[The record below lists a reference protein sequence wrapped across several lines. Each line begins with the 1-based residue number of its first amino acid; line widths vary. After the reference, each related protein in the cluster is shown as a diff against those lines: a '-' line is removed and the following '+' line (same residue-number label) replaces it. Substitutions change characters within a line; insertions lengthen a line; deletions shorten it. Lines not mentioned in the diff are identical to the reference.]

1 MIDFSGRVALV
12 TGAGSPDGIG
22 FACATALGAAG
33 AIVAV
38 VATTDRIHERVDELR
53 RAGIGAKGYVVDLT
67 AVAQVERLIAD
78 VLDGQDR
85 IDVLVNN
92 AGMTSVSDPAS
103 PAAAMIEEQTPATW
117 AASIER
123 NLTTAFH
130 TTRLCLPGMRRHRY
144 GRIVN
149 VASTTGHTGVFD
161 GDAPYAAAKAGMLG
175 LTRAVALEAA
185 ADGITANAV
194 APGWIATGSA
204 TVDERR
210 AGAHS
215 AVGRPGTP
223 QEVAAAVMF
232 LASSAASYVTGQ
244 VLVVDGG
251 NSIIE
256 DHTRPVRTAP

>member
-1 MIDFSGRVALV
+1 MISLSGRVALV
-12 TGAGSPDGIG
+12 TGAGAPDGIG
-22 FACATALGAAG
+22 FATATALGAAG
-33 AIVAV
+33 AV
-38 VATTDRIHERVDELR
+38 VALVSTTDRIHERADALR

-67 AVAQVERLIAD
+67 DAAQVERLVAD
-78 VLDGQDR
+78 VLDGQAR

-92 AGMTSVSDPAS
+92 AGMTSVSNPAEHAV
-103 PAAAMIEEQTPATW
+103 AAVDSQTPAAW

-130 TTRLCLPGMRRHRY
+130 TTRLALPGMRRHRY

-161 GDAPYAAAKAGMLG
+161 GDAPYAAAKAGMIG
-175 LTRAVALEAA
+175 FTRAVALEAA
-185 ADGITANAV
+185 ADGITVNAV

-204 TVDERR
+204 TDAERR

-223 QEVAAAVMF
+223 KEVAAAVVF
-232 LASSAASYVTGQ
+232 LASGAASYITGQ

-256 DHTRPVRTAP
+256 DHTRPGRTAP